1 MSNLDSDE
9 LRNWATVVAAIVAL
23 LVFAGN
29 SILHVRNERL
39 ENVSRFIEAHQRLF
53 APRGYLAANMGLIET
68 GLLTRD
74 SNDAR
79 METKFHLM
87 LLEVE
92 RLAILANN
100 KAVPRQTQVFMFGW
114 YASTIVSVLT
124 EKERDNVSWE
134 LVLGYLD
141 ALAEDY
147 SAYEKLTRER
157 RADFWR

>member
-1 MSNLDSDE
+1 MSDFNSDE
-9 LRNWATVVAAIVAL
+9 LRNWATVVGAIVAL
-23 LVFAGN
+23 LVFVGN
-29 SILHVRNERL
+29 SILHVRHERL

-53 APRGYLAANMGLIET
+53 APRGYIAANMDLIEA

-74 SNDAR
+74 SHDAK

-114 YASTIVSVLT
+114 YACTIVSVLT

-141 ALAEDY
+141 ALAKDY
-147 SAYEKLTRER
+147 SAYEKLTRNR